1 MIEQLTDDEIRLTKW
16 FDGELRNDEIS
27 DLLAKYPDLH
37 KQRAEMNELGGL
49 VRLSGNLDCEP
60 CEPPFPELFNRQVLR
75 RIQETPATQL
85 SAWLEMARDWFS
97 GSQWAVPAT
106 AMVALTAILVSGTRF
121 GSDGVGHS
129 EVLHTFVPHPEHSA
143 SSEYLPLARSTV
155 IRLEGLQALA
165 ASDSITGFLPH
176 DRSDVSSLA
185 SAVVYPQSGRPVP
198 VRENSTKLQ
207 IGIQLASSN
216 AR

>member
-49 VRLSGNLDCEP
+49 VRLSGNSDFEP

-129 EVLHTFVPHPEHSA
+129 EVVHTFAPHPEHSA
-143 SSEYLPLARSTV
+143 SSEYLPLAASTV
-155 IRLEGLQALA
+155 IRLEGLEAIEPT
-165 ASDSITGFLPH
+165 DSITGYFRT
-176 DRSDVSSLA
+176 DRRDGHSLA
-185 SAVVYPQSGRPVP
+185 STVVYPQAGRPVA
-198 VRENSTKLQ
+198 VHENSTKVQ
-207 IGIQLASSN
+207 PGIQLASSP